1 MRKVY
6 VSSQLRGNVKSNIS
20 KAQWYAR
27 FVAERGHLPIT
38 PHIYFTQF
46 LRDHIPEEREMAME
60 MNRELLEWCDEL
72 WVFGEVISEGMK
84 QEIEW
89 AKDKPIRYFTE
100 EMKEKHDI

>member
-6 VSSQLRGNVKSNIS
+6 VSSQLRGNVQSNIS

>member
-1 MRKVY
+1 MKKVY
-6 VSSQLRGNVKSNIS
+6 VSSQLRGNVQSNIS

-27 FVAERGHLPIT
+27 FVAERGHLPIA
-38 PHIYFTQF
+38 PHIYLTQF
-46 LRDHIPEEREMAME
+46 LRDHIPEERDMAME

-89 AKDKPIRYFTE
+89 ANDKPIRYFTE
-100 EMKEKHDI
+100 EMKEVRKA

>member
-27 FVAERGHLPIT
+27 FVAERGHLPIA

-46 LRDHIPEEREMAME
+46 LRDHIPEERDMAME
-60 MNRELLEWCDEL
+60 MNRELLGWCDEL
-72 WVFGEVISEGMK
+72 WVFGEVISEGMQ

-89 AKDKPIRYFTE
+89 AKDKPVRYFTE
-100 EMKEKHDI
+100 ELKEKHDI

>member
-6 VSSQLRGNVKSNIS
+6 VSSPLRGNVKSNIS

-27 FVAERGHLPIT
+27 FVAERGHLPIA

-72 WVFGEVISEGMK
+72 WVFGEVISDGMK

-100 EMKEKHDI
+100 ELKEVRKA

>member
-6 VSSQLRGNVKSNIS
+6 VSSQLRGNVQSNIS

-27 FVAERGHLPIT
+27 FVAERGHLPIA

-46 LRDHIPEEREMAME
+46 LRDHIPEERDMAME
-60 MNRELLEWCDEL
+60 MNRELIEWCDEL

-100 EMKEKHDI
+100 ELKEKHDI

>member
-72 WVFGEVISEGMK
+72 WVFGGVISEGMK

-100 EMKEKHDI
+100 EMKEKYDI